1 MATVTTELTT
11 TKGKEAQRWEPLDI
25 FEEFE
30 TDMARFWQQPWLPMP
45 RMLARFPRFQ
55 DRLATVWRPTVDVF
69 EKNGHLVVKAELPGV
84 KKEDVSVTLDKGD
97 LVISGERKVESEVK
111 EGHVYRMERSYGS
124 FYRRLPLPEE
134 VLPEQIEASFK
145 DGVLEVRLPKPKGQA
160 KAQKIAL
167 K

>member
-1 MATVTTELTT
+1 MATVTTELTKT
-11 TKGKEAQRWEPLDI
+11 NGQQAQRWEPLDV
-25 FEEFE
+25 FEELE
-30 TDMARFWQQPWLPMP
+30 TEMARFWQQPWLPMP
-45 RMLARFPRFQ
+45 RM
-55 DRLATVWRPTVDVF
+55 ATAWRPTVDIF

-84 KKEDVSVTLDKGD
+84 KKEDVSVTLDQGD

-111 EGHVYRMERSYGS
+111 EEHVYRMERSYGS

-134 VLPEQIEASFK
+134 VLPEQIEATFK
-145 DGVLEVRLPKPKGQA
+145 DGVLEVRFPKPKGQP